1 MSIQLRPY
9 QRETV
14 DVVFKEYEAGVNSQ
28 LIHLATGTGKT
39 TIAGTTINELPMRL
53 ACAGRTLWLTH
64 EESLIEQSA
73 ISVMCTL
80 FPDHAEK
87 IRDTFRDE
95 EGVLAYMTRTQFVGV
110 EHVHSDK
117 ASKQFEVEHII
128 RANLGIIKQNL
139 FQWQPRLVVAS
150 VQTLINRLNKI
161 PADWFDM
168 IVVDECHYAMAKSW
182 STVINYF
189 KPKIRLGLTATPT
202 RLDGLSLEDLFA
214 KTVVSYDLKW
224 GIRNG
229 WLCEMEAH
237 VLKTNV
243 DLTGVKKSGAE
254 FNLSDLS
261 DAIDTPVRN
270 IKIVRKWQEIAQD
283 RPTIAYCCTV
293 EHAMNLCDQFN
304 NLGVP
309 ASFVVG
315 DEQLCPDRKKRL
327 RDFRA
332 GKYKVMMNVN
342 ILVAGYDYPDVGC
355 VITASPTMS
364 EARFIQQVGRGSRL
378 KSQSFVEKFGKNNC
392 LILDITDNSKK
403 HNIVNTETLDEHT
416 TIEERT
422 FMGAEKRAELIA
434 IRDARKLKHVQEKDE
449 SFSLLA
455 LPKSAVKMDA
465 PWMKQAASPTQLKWL
480 AKEGFDT
487 VNNNYT
493 RGHANQLISNL
504 PCSQR
509 DLKFLQENGY
519 DVTHGATQLQYEMA
533 KKEVLARNTTKYF
546 NQQNANKNPFAGL
559 N

>member
-14 DVVFKEYEAGVNSQ
+14 DVVFKEYEAGVDKS
-28 LIHLATGTGKT
+28 LVHLATGLGKT
-39 TIAGTTINELPMRL
+39 VCAGTIISEAPQRL

-73 ISVMCTL
+73 ISIMCTL
-80 FPDHAEK
+80 FPDYADK
-87 IRDTFRDE
+87 IRDMFSE
-95 EGVLAYMTRTQFVGV
+95 EDGVMAFMNTARRYPVSA
-110 EHVHSDK
+110 SDK
-117 ASKQFEVEHII
+117 ANKQFEVEQLI

-139 FQWQPRLVVAS
+139 FQWQQRITVAS
-150 VQTLINRLNKI
+150 VQTLVNRLDKI
-161 PADWFDM
+161 PKDWFDLV
-168 IVVDECHYAMAKSW
+168 ICDEAHRFMSK
-182 STVINYF
+182 TFF
-189 KPKIRLGLTATPT
+189 KTATYYTPKIRCGLSATPT
-202 RLDGLSLEDLFA
+202 RLDGLSLGDLFD
-214 KTVVSYDLKW
+214 KTVITRDLKW

-229 WLCEMEAH
+229 YLCELEAH
-237 VLKTNV
+237 VLKTGV

-270 IKIVRKWQEIAQD
+270 IKIVRKWQEIAQE

-315 DEQLCPDRKKRL
+315 DEQICPDRKKRL
-327 RDFRA
+327 KDFRA
-332 GKYKVMMNVN
+332 GKYKVMCNV
-342 ILVAGYDYPDVGC
+342 LLLTEGYDYPDVGC
-355 VITASPTMS
+355 IISGSPTMS
-364 EARFIQQVGRGSRL
+364 EARFLQIVGRGSRL

-422 FMGAEKRAELIA
+422 FMGAERRAELIA
-434 IRDARKLKHVQEKDE
+434 IRDARKLKHVQEEDE

-465 PWMKQAASPTQLKWL
+465 PWMKQPATDGQLKWL
-480 AKEGFDT
+480 ASEGFDI